1 MNTIKKIL
9 TAFLVCALLCGCHSG
24 KKTSGIIRIGIEK
37 DYRPFSYSDDNKY
50 VGYDVDIA
58 KEIASRLGYKVE
70 FVTKTADQ
78 LLKDLDNKKIDMLAN
93 QVEPDRETDKEVR
106 YLYSTMYKCDYGVI
120 VTNKGENNIKLFQDI
135 RNRKTSGVKGTY
147 WEYLDHFNGGLMTP
161 VENSEDALNLVSN
174 KKVVASVTD
183 LMTYNDYKRRHPQS
197 DVKIALMTSLIYD
210 FSFLMRLDQTSLNNK
225 VSRIITKMDRDGT
238 MSKISKKYFEEDISK
253 NKR

>member
-9 TAFLVCALLCGCHSG
+9 TAFLACALLCGCHSG

-37 DYRPFSYSDDNKY
+37 DYRPFSYSDGNKY

-120 VTNKGENNIKLFQDI
+120 VTNKGE
-135 RNRKTSGVKGTY
+135 
-147 WEYLDHFNGGLMTP
+147 
-161 VENSEDALNLVSN
+161 
-174 KKVVASVTD
+174 
-183 LMTYNDYKRRHPQS
+183 
-197 DVKIALMTSLIYD
+197 
-210 FSFLMRLDQTSLNNK
+210 
-225 VSRIITKMDRDGT
+225 
-238 MSKISKKYFEEDISK
+238 
-253 NKR
+253 